1 MKILLIF
8 LGYILGINFPDID
21 HKIKMLG
28 HRSFLTHS
36 PIVTFILYYLAK
48 QQNMTD
54 FNYLLIGFS
63 FAIGIHLVFDMFP
76 KAWTGGSIIKPFGG
90 ILFSKFYIL
99 ISAVISFLFSIRI
112 ATELETYIVIILI
125 GIGALFVYSK
135 KERTLIRPLFLY
147 LAIVLFLGNVYF
159 DNFMIHIREYFQGF
173 ISLLKV

>member
-1 MKILLIF
+1 
-8 LGYILGINFPDID
+8 
-21 HKIKMLG
+21 
-28 HRSFLTHS
+28 
-36 PIVTFILYYLAK
+36 
-48 QQNMTD
+48 MTD

-159 DNFMIHIREYFQGF
+159 DNFMIHILEYFQGF